1 MSTRELCLKLMNL
14 DEEDDVIDVLRQEGF
29 WDDLSCWRDF
39 GDNENNFSTAGA
51 QQSDATAAFVEKLIN
66 SIDARLMNAVRL
78 AGIDPE
84 GPDAPKS
91 VQDAVAKYLITG
103 DKHGVIK
110 NWTKTEQ
117 EEHAAK
123 IAVVATGSREKPSF
137 TIVDQGEG
145 QTPTN
150 IPNTFMS
157 LNKSN
162 KLNIPFVQ
170 GKFNMG
176 GTGVFRFCG
185 ERSIQLL
192 ITRRNPKLISEY
204 NPSDNQWGF
213 TIVRRDRPE
222 GRERSSVFR
231 YLAPID
237 EGAKDKGVLRFS
249 ADKLPLF
256 PVQSE
261 AYSRNTEY
269 GSLIKLYNY
278 KIRQK
283 SNILIEHGLRNAVDV
298 LLPSPALP
306 IRFHECR
313 NFHRFAK
320 SEILVGILLKLQDR
334 ANEQLEDGF
343 PIHSEL
349 TVNGQKFNLS
359 VYGFKL
365 KQAKS
370 YFSAS
375 DGILFSVNGQTHGKL
390 ARRFFRSKRTRLDY
404 VADSLLV
411 HLDCSNIN
419 PKHQE
424 ELFMN
429 SRDRLADSPFRR
441 DLSLRIEEYLGTNE
455 KLKRFAESRR
465 QELLKEKIKDDK
477 SFGNIMNKIIGKSPS
492 LANLL
497 AKGSQI
503 FDPSDH
509 KPDSKGGGIF
519 KGKQF
524 PTYFRF
530 RKKPEGD
537 VLQRQCEQG
546 RSTRILFDTDA
557 ENDYFFRKQNEGQS
571 KLVCVLKGTG
581 QRKEIV
587 DQDMYL
593 TDGVATLK
601 IRLPDDIE
609 AGETVSICVEVS
621 DVNRIDPFINIAE
634 LDVIPRQD
642 KPSTPNSGSGTKDGN
657 IRGRGNKNLSNID
670 LPSVQWVKKDEWK
683 DRSATENF
691 DKNSAVAITG
701 RPHGQGR
708 QSYDFFL
715 NEDNIFLKNELRKSD
730 KTANLIKEQYRI
742 GMVLIG
748 MALIKNYRDDEDGV
762 DLEETVAETTKALAM
777 MIIPIIRDI
786 SDIEIDDVST
796 EDDGE
801 YGE

>member
-1 MSTRELCLKLMNL
+1 MSTRELCLKLMKL
-14 DEEDDVIDVLRQEGF
+14 DEEDDVIEVLRKEKY
-29 WDDLSCWRDF
+29 WDDPSCWRNF

-78 AGIDPE
+78 EGIDPE
-84 GPDAPKS
+84 GPHAPKS

-192 ITRRNPKLISEY
+192 ITRRNPKLISGY
-204 NPSDNQWGF
+204 NPSDSQWGF

-249 ADKLPLF
+249 ADELPLF
-256 PVQSE
+256 PIQSE

-283 SNILIEHGLRNAVDV
+283 SNILIDHGLRNAVDV

-313 NFHRFAK
+313 VYIRNAK
-320 SEILVGILLKLQDR
+320 SEILVGLLQKLHNRYDKQI
-334 ANEQLEDGF
+334 EEGF
-343 PIHSEL
+343 PIHSGL
-349 TVNGQKFNLS
+349 IVDGQKFNLS

-365 KQAKS
+365 KQADS
-370 YFSAS
+370 YFTAS
-375 DGILFSVNGQTHGKL
+375 DGVLFSVNGQTHGKL
-390 ARRFFRSKRTRLDY
+390 SRSFYRTKRIRLSY
-404 VADSLLV
+404 IADSLLV
-411 HLDCSNIN
+411 HLDCSNID

-429 SRDRLADSPFRR
+429 SRDRIADSPFRR
-441 DLSLRIEEYLGTNE
+441 NLISRVEEYLKTNE

-465 QELLKEKIKDDK
+465 EEQLKEKIKDNK
-477 SFGNIMNKIIGKSPS
+477 SFSEIMNKIIGKSPS

-497 AKGSQI
+497 AKGTQI
-503 FDPSDH
+503 YDPSEH
-509 KPDSKGGGIF
+509 KPDPKGRGIF

-530 RKKPEGD
+530 RKKREGD
-537 VLQRQCEQG
+537 VLHRQCEQG

-557 ENDYFFRKQNEGQS
+557 ENHYFFRAQDEGKS
-571 KLVCVLKGTG
+571 ELVCVLKDTG
-581 QRKEIV
+581 ERKEIV
-587 DQDMYL
+587 DQEIDIN
-593 TDGVATLK
+593 DGVATLK

-621 DVNRIDPFINIAE
+621 DVNRIEPFINIAE

-642 KPSTPNSGSGTKDGN
+642 KPSTPKSGLATKDGN
-657 IRGRGNKNLSNID
+657 AQGKGNRNLSNINM
-670 LPSVQWVKKDEWK
+670 PSVQWVKEDEWK
-683 DRSATENF
+683 DKTATENF
-691 DKNSAVAITG
+691 DKTSAVAITA
-701 RPHGQGR
+701 RPYDQGR
-708 QSYDFFL
+708 QLYDFFL
-715 NEDNIFLKNELRKSD
+715 NEDNIFLKNELRKSNN
-730 KTANLIKEQYRI
+730 TADVIKEQYRI
-742 GMVLIG
+742 GMVLVG
-748 MALIKNYRDDEDGV
+748 MALIKNYGDEKDGV